1 MGGKGAERLETA
13 PSMDNSVHDG
23 TLGIKP
29 FGHQSVENGG
39 ETPDDTQHS
48 KRRYL
53 DSQSI
58 HGDSVSGG
66 GGGGCRLD
74 CCLQAPCRHR
84 FYSAAACCFMEGG
97 SSELAV
103 AVLLPPLLLQ
113 AARRRAITE
122 LLFFAS
128 VGDMRR
134 CQRIVRIWNLP
145 VADPSCCDYDKRTPL

>member
-1 MGGKGAERLETA
+1 MGGTGAERLETA
-13 PSMDNSVHDG
+13 LSTDNSVHDG

-39 ETPDDTQHS
+39 DTPDDTQHS

-58 HGDSVSGG
+58 HGDSVSGSG
-66 GGGGCRLD
+66 SGVSRLD
-74 CCLQAPCRHR
+74 CRLPGRCRS
-84 FYSAAACCFMEGG
+84 FSAAACCSMEGG
-97 SSELAV
+97 SSELAL
-103 AVLLPPLLLQ
+103 AVRLPPLLLQ